1 MADERQR
8 EYQKRYGKKTKMI
21 SVKYALSE
29 MDDYDRL
36 KAYLEKTGRSVNG
49 FIKEL
54 INDFFEKEKY
64 VLNDKKIADYFTD
77 YEVSAQLLQKL
88 QDTIGKD
95 KFDIIMDICRD
106 AIESELYYAFLDRGG
121 AFDEWIEQFIDDI
134 EEGDI
139 DINVSDKEFRKIID
153 KSISQNMGS
162 VYYDWFLYHEFRNLS
177 SVPKLKIGIT

>member
-1 MADERQR
+1 MEENRKQR
-8 EYQKRYGKKTKMI
+8 EYQKKYDKKTKMI
-21 SVKYALSE
+21 SVKYVLSD
-29 MDDYDRL
+29 MKDYERL
-36 KAYLEKTGRSVNG
+36 MKYLENTGKSANG

-95 KFDIIMDICRD
+95 KYDIIMDICRD

-134 EEGDI
+134 EDGDI
-139 DINVSDKEFRKIID
+139 DINVSDKEFRKMVD
-153 KSISQNMGS
+153 KNLSQNMGG
-162 VYYDWFLYHEFRNLS
+162 VYFD
-177 SVPKLKIGIT
+177 

>member
-1 MADERQR
+1 MEENRKQR
-8 EYQKRYGKKTKMI
+8 EYQKKYDKKTKMI
-21 SVKYALSE
+21 SVKYVLSD
-29 MDDYDRL
+29 MKDYERL
-36 KAYLEKTGRSVNG
+36 MKYLENTGKSANG

-95 KFDIIMDICRD
+95 KYDIIMDIYRD

-134 EEGDI
+134 EDGDI
-139 DINVSDKEFRKIID
+139 DINVSDKEFRKMVD
-153 KSISQNMGS
+153 KNLSQNMGG
-162 VYYDWFLYHEFRNLS
+162 VYFD
-177 SVPKLKIGIT
+177 